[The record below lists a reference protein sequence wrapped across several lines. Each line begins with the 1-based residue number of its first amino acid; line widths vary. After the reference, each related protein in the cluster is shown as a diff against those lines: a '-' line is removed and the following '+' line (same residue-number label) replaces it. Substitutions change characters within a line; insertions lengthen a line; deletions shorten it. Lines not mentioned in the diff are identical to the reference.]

1 MQRRKWREGGKS
13 TCCGGHSSS
22 AKGPGQLGVGRRRR
36 WSLGPVDAENGRIER
51 IGELNGRNEEKQQTG
66 VKAGLLLHRT
76 GENPSRKRI
85 RRVGRRTWCWIR
97 RCRRRRRWRPASCDG
112 TRRWGCPRRPS
123 RRGRTPRP
131 TRQNPRHPRVRRR
144 VPPRGEEG
152 GCDAVRRR
160 WRGRSRHRVGE
171 REGRRGGETEG
182 LRGEGERGRERGSRD
197 GERER
202 EREEGSRYFGRFT

>member
-1 MQRRKWREGGKS
+1 MQRREGREGGKS

-97 RCRRRRRWRPASCDG
+97 RCRRWRRWRPASCDG

-152 GCDAVRRR
+152 GATPCASAGEGGAAWGRDGGARRE
-160 WRGRSRHRVGE
+160 SEE
-171 REGRRGGETEG
+171 RESE
-182 LRGEGERGRERGSRD
+182 

-202 EREEGSRYFGRFT
+202 EGVETERERGGQ